1 MNLFKEKTEYDSL
14 IRKNKPLRKHT
25 YIITMLLMDDAYE
38 DLFKGDIQKAL
49 KCSEKNFFKEYFEK
63 LKYIFP
69 RSEKVFHSYKFI
81 S

>member
-1 MNLFKEKTEYDSL
+1 MNLFKEKTTYDSL
-14 IRKNKPLRKHT
+14 VRKNKKLRKHT

-38 DLFKGDIQKAL
+38 EVFEGDIQRAL
-49 KCSEKNFFKEYFEK
+49 KCTEKNFHVNHFKD
-63 LKYIFP
+63 LKAIFP